1 MGGLSLKERKELLAK
16 NKKIRWVSCRF
27 LSERSLLLL
36 PRNLFREQKAA
47 VEPVSEEPSE
57 EAETPNEA
65 PLAVDSTYVLP
76 RSAADS
82 TYVKPSAADS
92 TFVKSALPTPK
103 TSGSCAIEN
112 ADSYQVKNVYVV

>member
-1 MGGLSLKERKELLAK
+1 M
-16 NKKIRWVSCRF
+16 
-27 LSERSLLLL
+27 L

-92 TFVKSALPTPK
+92 TYVKPSAADSTFVKSALPTPK